1 MIYELRIYE
10 ALPHKM
16 PAPNHLFANHTIRI
30 FEKYGMKSVGYWNE
44 AVGDNTRLVYIL
56 ACDSMAD
63 MSQKWA
69 AFLGDTEWQQVVAET
84 ERDGPLTARI
94 TNRILQP
101 TSYSPMQ

>member
-1 MIYELRIYE
+1 
-10 ALPHKM
+10 M

-44 AVGDNTRLVYIL
+44 AEGDNTRLVYIL
-56 ACDSMAD
+56 AYDSMAD

-69 AFLGDTEWQQVVAET
+69 AFLGDTEWQQVVTET

>member
-1 MIYELRIYE
+1 
-10 ALPHKM
+10 M
-16 PAPNHLFANHTIRI
+16 PAPNHLFANHTTRI